1 MFSVFWKKVFSLI
14 RLPLEWKSLV
24 IRAYK
29 AHWTVLHSHSYPMN
43 VAAQNI
49 TQGQMLPYCSWYLE
63 LNLRVFCCSLSH
75 WMGFFWKCHSLGS
88 VSVTCLQ
95 IDVSAALGSCSGHV
109 WKCLA
114 VVGIAEW
121 ALEVFEPA
129 LLDFCFKGRFILY
142 GVCFMAL
149 ACMVHQLIF
158 MFRTNLTKENPN
170 KQLQNKAGF
179 YCILLAVRSELTS
192 GACGTSLDDFLIFL
206 VFFKG

>member
-142 GVCFMAL
+142 GVRHWPVWSISWFSCL
-149 ACMVHQLIF
+149 EQIWPKKIPTNNC
-158 MFRTNLTKENPN
+158 RTRQAFTVS
-170 KQLQNKAGF
+170 
-179 YCILLAVRSELTS
+179 Y
-192 GACGTSLDDFLIFL
+192 
-206 VFFKG
+206 